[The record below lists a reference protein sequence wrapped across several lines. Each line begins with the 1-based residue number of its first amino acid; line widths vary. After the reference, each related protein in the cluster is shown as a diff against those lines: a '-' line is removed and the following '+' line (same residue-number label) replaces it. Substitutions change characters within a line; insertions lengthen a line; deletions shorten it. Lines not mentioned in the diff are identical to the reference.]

1 MLNCE
6 NISFCYESKTV
17 LREISLRIRRGE
29 RTAVLGPNGSGKTT
43 LLGLFGGLLK
53 PKNGRITLSGID
65 LADMSPTQIAR
76 RLAIV
81 PQETRLTFDYSVLQM
96 TLMGR
101 YPHLKRFEHEGLDDF
116 KIAREALAATGI
128 SQLEDRSYK
137 TLSGGEKQRVVIAS
151 ALTQLWQLK
160 DSQKPSPNEG
170 LLLLDEPTASLDIGY
185 QLDIIK
191 ALLILNANHKT
202 TLVISTHDLGLAAR
216 LSDEIIM
223 IRHGRLLAT
232 GPTENTLTRETIRDL
247 YDIEAEVH
255 RNQETGHLMVV
266 PLARK

>member
-101 YPHLKRFEHEGLDDF
+101 YPHLKRFEHEGLDDY

-191 ALLILNANHKT
+191 ALLILNENHKT

>member
-1 MLNCE
+1 LLNCE

-101 YPHLKRFEHEGLDDF
+101 YPHLKRFEHEGLDDY

-191 ALLILNANHKT
+191 ALLILNENHKT

>member
-101 YPHLKRFEHEGLDDF
+101 YPHLKRFEHEGLDDY

-191 ALLILNANHKT
+191 ALLVLNENHKT

-266 PLARK
+266 PSARK

>member
-1 MLNCE
+1 LLNCE

-101 YPHLKRFEHEGLDDF
+101 YPHLKRFEHEGLDDY

-191 ALLILNANHKT
+191 ALLVLNENHKT

>member
-17 LREISLRIRRGE
+17 LREISPRIRRGE

-101 YPHLKRFEHEGLDDF
+101 YPHLKRFEHEGLDDY

-191 ALLILNANHKT
+191 ALLVLNENHKT

-232 GPTENTLTRETIRDL
+232 GPTENTFTRETIRDL

>member
-191 ALLILNANHKT
+191 ALLVLNENHKT

>member
-1 MLNCE
+1 M
-6 NISFCYESKTV
+6 
-17 LREISLRIRRGE
+17 REISLRIHRGE

-53 PKNGRITLSGID
+53 PNIGRITLSGVD

-76 RLAIV
+76 RVAIV

-101 YPHLKRFEHEGLDDF
+101 YPHLKRFEQEGLDDF

-160 DSQKPSPNEG
+160 DSQKSSPNEG

-191 ALLILNANHKT
+191 ALLVLNTNHKT
-202 TLVISTHDLGLAAR
+202 TLVISTHDLSLAAR